1 MNVIAHTPLHGVAID
16 DGNDNDRRSIL
27 PSSESIAYKRM
38 LSMLGF
44 DVEVPEESSKE
55 EDSEKFNMTDYVVS
69 TL

>member
-1 MNVIAHTPLHGVAID
+1 MNVITRTPYNGVVVD
-16 DGNDNDRRSIL
+16 DGNDNRTSIL
-27 PSSESIAYKRM
+27 PSEESIAYKRM

-55 EDSEKFNMTDYVVS
+55 EDSEKFNIADYVVS

>member
-16 DGNDNDRRSIL
+16 DGNNDRTSIL
-27 PSSESIAYKRM
+27 PSEESIAYKRM

-44 DVEVPEESSKE
+44 DVELPEESSKE
-55 EDSEKFNMTDYVVS
+55 EDSENFNITDYVVS